1 MFTRRNLIYALI
13 ATALLLIVVN
23 ISFEVVSQKTEV
35 KKLSVTK
42 IKIENKLAKTLEN
55 YGISSEWIKKVYV
68 KNPLS
73 DSLNYLFN
81 ISIPEEVTIAT
92 LIKDINKSFIFQP
105 VKIETIERK
114 NHSNTILKIY
124 SNKILKLQANLDHS
138 RKTKRDFAE
147 YSFLVFIN
155 TDDNQTPVEKT
166 DKIYFDFNYLIVPTK
181 KSTELK
187 NSFNRNYAVLLN
199 DQISDSDFELKED
212 FSKQTL
218 INNIRTIILTF
229 GKDKLYLIDET
240 SALYDSKIYS
250 LLRDEFGS
258 RGIHLKSLQKYPKI
272 EGNNFEQL
280 NSLFNFYTTSMK
292 GKEGKSFIIELNNF
306 ILLNPAIENQIK
318 KGDKVISP

>member
-1 MFTRRNLIYALI
+1 MFTRRNLVYFLI
-13 ATALLLIVVN
+13 ATALLLIIVN
-23 ISFEVVSQKTEV
+23 ISIEVVTQKVEI

-42 IKIENKLAKTLEN
+42 TKIENKLAKTLEN
-55 YGISSEWIKKVYV
+55 YGISSEWVKKVYV

-92 LIKDINKSFIFQP
+92 LVKDINKSFNFQP

-138 RKTKRDFAE
+138 KNTRREFAE

-155 TDDNQTPVEKT
+155 TADSQNPVEET
-166 DKIYFDFNYLIVPTK
+166 ERIFFDFNYLIVPSK
-181 KSTELK
+181 KSDELK
-187 NSFNRNYAVLLN
+187 NSFNRDYAVLLN
-199 DQISDSDFELKED
+199 DQITDSDFTLQED
-212 FSKQTL
+212 FTKQKL
-218 INNIRTIILTF
+218 VNNIRTIILTF
-229 GKDKLYLIDET
+229 GNDKLYLIDET
-240 SALYDSKIYS
+240 SMLFDSKIYS

-258 RGIHLKSLQKYPKI
+258 RGIKLKPLQKYPKI

-280 NSLFNFYTTSMK
+280 NSLFNFYTKSMK
-292 GKEGKSFIIELNNF
+292 GKEGKTFIIELNNF
-306 ILLNPAIENQIK
+306 IVLCPAIENQIK
-318 KGDKVISP
+318 KGDKVVSL